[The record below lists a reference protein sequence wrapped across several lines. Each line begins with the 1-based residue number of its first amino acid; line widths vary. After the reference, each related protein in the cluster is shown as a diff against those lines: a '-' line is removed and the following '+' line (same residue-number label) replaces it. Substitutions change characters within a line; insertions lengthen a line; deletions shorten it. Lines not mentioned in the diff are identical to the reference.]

1 MKLMHAEYGIEI
13 ALKENQI
20 PVLVIESSEMFSK
33 LIQELYQSRQGIAGK
48 FVLSEGDKLLPIGKS
63 VELVINPFEIDLNEK
78 RILQKLYQEM
88 ESQVQEQLVLE
99 TTEIHGKLISYLEEI
114 AQKITYP
121 VIFDLETNV
130 LGLMKTYNVRLEAE
144 TNTLLEKLVEYFKLL
159 HQLCRINVAICVNLK
174 TYLSETELSQLYE
187 ALFYEKMN
195 LILLENRQGKRLKE
209 EKICIVDE
217 DGCIIDC
224 E

>member
-1 MKLMHAEYGIEI
+1 MKLVYAEYSIEI

-20 PVLVIESSEMFSK
+20 PVLVIESPEMFSK

-48 FVLSEGDKLLPIGKS
+48 FVLSEGDKLLPVGKS
-63 VELVINPFEIDLNEK
+63 MELVLNPFEIDLNEK

-88 ESQVQEQLVLE
+88 ESQVQEQLILE
-99 TTEIHGKLISYLEEI
+99 TTEIHGKLISYLEKI
-114 AQKITYP
+114 AEKVTYP
-121 VIFDLETNV
+121 VTFDLEANV

-144 TNTLLEKLVEYFKLL
+144 TSTLLEKMVEYFKLL

-187 ALFYEKMN
+187 AVFYEKIN
-195 LILLENRQGKRLKE
+195 LILLENRQGKRLQE